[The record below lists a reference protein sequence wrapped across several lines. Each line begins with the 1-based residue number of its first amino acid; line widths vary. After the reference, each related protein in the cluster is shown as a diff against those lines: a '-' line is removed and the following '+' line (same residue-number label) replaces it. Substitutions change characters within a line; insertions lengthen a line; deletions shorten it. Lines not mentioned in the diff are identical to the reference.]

1 MHPHD
6 DSIPNNVGLADDEPL
21 RRTLA
26 AWMPGYREWWRTMTP
41 PEFHDREILL
51 RTATSADRDDWGHYD
66 FVRLPDYRWGVFL
79 TPAEAGRTIG
89 FGDHRGQPVWQAA
102 PPAHLELIRRL
113 LVTQADTESA
123 SVEQQ
128 RHLSATAP
136 SLYDLRNLFQVN
148 VEEARHVWAMVY
160 LLCRLL
166 PDGAQQARTLLARRS
181 GDSEQPRLLHAFN
194 QPIGDWL
201 DFFMFTMFTDRVGKY
216 QLLAL
221 SCSGLDPLARTCQ
234 FMLTEESHHLFVGE
248 SGIARVVR
256 RACEIMRDAG
266 STDPAVVA
274 AHGGL
279 PLPLVQRRINLW
291 FSLAEDLF
299 GGEVSRNA
307 AAYYGAGLKGRVH
320 EADHADHA
328 DAHATCTLEL
338 PDEHGA
344 LIPREVP
351 LRMALNELQRR
362 EFADDCERAVHRWN
376 RIVRDTLGAAGEPA
390 LLRLPDRAFHRRIGA
405 FAGRHH
411 DPDGRPIDAATFAA
425 HACEW
430 LPTPADQA
438 HCDRVMRP
446 TLAPGE
452 FAGWICPPSRG
463 VHGHPVDFAYVRDAT
478 TPSQSSTPTT
488 NPNPKNEENTMTL
501 DKNQNFLDRKI
512 DVCYTHGD
520 QNGDGTLEPADALA
534 LAARIV
540 AFIGEP
546 FGTAKA
552 QNVFKAFETFW
563 AHMSAKMDENKD
575 GKVSPDEWRKGMRG
589 AFVADPNGFNAGFK
603 PLAESVFALC
613 DKDGNGQVSEKEFMA
628 FQHAFGSSEA
638 NAKLAFQKL
647 DRDRSGHLSVDE
659 LLKAWQEYYTSEDPN
674 APGNWLFGDVWDEN
688 VVVGRPIR

>member
-26 AWMPGYREWWRTMTP
+26 AWMSGYREWWRTMTP
-41 PEFHDREILL
+41 SEFQGHEILL

-79 TPAEAGRTIG
+79 APAEAGRTIG
-89 FGDHRGQPVWQAA
+89 FGDHRGQPVWQDA
-102 PPAHLELIRRL
+102 PPAYQGLIRRL

-160 LLCRLL
+160 LFCRLL
-166 PDGAQQARTLLARRS
+166 PDGSQQASTLLARRS
-181 GDSEQPRLLHAFN
+181 GDSEQPRLLQAFN

-221 SCSGLDPLARTCQ
+221 SSSGLDLLARTCQ

-256 RACEIMRDAG
+256 RTCEIMRSAG
-266 STDPAVVA
+266 SADSAVVV

-320 EADHADHA
+320 EHNHADHA
-328 DAHATCTLEL
+328 DAHAVCTLEL
-338 PDEHGA
+338 PDERGA
-344 LIPREVP
+344 LVPREVP

-362 EFADDCERAVHRWN
+362 EFAADCERAVHRWN
-376 RIVRDTLGAAGEPA
+376 RIIRDTLGDAGEPV
-390 LLRLPDRAFHRRIGA
+390 LLRLPHRTFHRRIGA

-411 DPDGRPIDAATFAA
+411 DPDGRPIDAATFAE
-425 HACEW
+425 HAPEW
-430 LPTPADQA
+430 LPTSSDQA
-438 HCDRVMRP
+438 HCAHVMRP
-446 TLAPGE
+446 TLAPGG
-452 FAGWICPPSRG
+452 FAGWISPPSRG
-463 VHGHPVDFAYVRDAT
+463 VHGHPVDFAYVRGT
-478 TPSQSSTPTT
+478 TTSSPASTPTS
-488 NPNPKNEENTMTL
+488 NPN
-501 DKNQNFLDRKI
+501 Q
-512 DVCYTHGD
+512 
-520 QNGDGTLEPADALA
+520 
-534 LAARIV
+534 
-540 AFIGEP
+540 
-546 FGTAKA
+546 
-552 QNVFKAFETFW
+552 ET
-563 AHMSAKMDENKD
+563 K
-575 GKVSPDEWRKGMRG
+575 
-589 AFVADPNGFNAGFK
+589 
-603 PLAESVFALC
+603 
-613 DKDGNGQVSEKEFMA
+613 
-628 FQHAFGSSEA
+628 
-638 NAKLAFQKL
+638 
-647 DRDRSGHLSVDE
+647 
-659 LLKAWQEYYTSEDPN
+659 
-674 APGNWLFGDVWDEN
+674 
-688 VVVGRPIR
+688 RP